1 MPVFLPKNLAAL
13 ANVAARDAGRYA
25 ANALR
30 VLDLG
35 GAYRVEATDGR
46 RLAVVRGPVKEES
59 YPALDAVSQGAE
71 EVLVPAADWRAGFK
85 LGGKARSV
93 GLAADDER
101 FVLAVGEQAVTGA
114 QLGDRFPDCSI
125 VLPKKPAPFSFRI
138 DPQMLIGLLQ
148 AAAALD
154 PVNGVGVL
162 YFGADKPVGLIA
174 HNDAGQ
180 FFDGLLMPLT

>member
-13 ANVAARDAGRYA
+13 ANVTARDAGRYA

-35 GAYRVEATDGR
+35 GAYRVEATDGK
-46 RLAVVRGPVKEES
+46 RLAVVRGPAKEES
-59 YPALDAVSQGAE
+59 YPALPNAGTGE
-71 EVLVPAADWRAGFK
+71 LLVGSADWRAGFR
-85 LGGKARSV
+85 LGGKQRPV
-93 GLAADDER
+93 GLAAEGDKLT
-101 FVLAVGEQAVTGA
+101 LAVGEQAVTGTA
-114 QLGDRFPDCSI
+114 PGGRFPDFAG
-125 VLPKKPAPFSFRI
+125 VLPRRPAPLSFRI
-138 DPQMLIGLLQ
+138 DPLLLIGLLQ

-162 YFGADKPVGLIA
+162 FYGADKPVGLIA